1 MYILILD
8 EKGGE
13 IMKMSLVEIGQG
25 MMEYAVIIA
34 LVAIIVIAAVTLL
47 GPRIGNLFSTINR
60 SL

>member
-1 MYILILD
+1 VYILILD

>member
-1 MYILILD
+1 
-8 EKGGE
+8 
-13 IMKMSLVEIGQG
+13 MKMSLVEIGQG